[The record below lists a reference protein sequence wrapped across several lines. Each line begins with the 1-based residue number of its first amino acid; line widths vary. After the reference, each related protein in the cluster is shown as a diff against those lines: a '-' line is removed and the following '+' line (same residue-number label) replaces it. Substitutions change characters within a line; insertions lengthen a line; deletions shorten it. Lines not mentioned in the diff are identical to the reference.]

1 MNVYYAGWFRS
12 PFVMWHMKHPTDDE
26 NALKCFWLVVKTL
39 AMLHGVK
46 LTRKDHLPGTSLQE
60 TGCVFVSYI
69 AHPLLGPQSSD
80 MCSYFEFYLNGN
92 VRLIKIQD
100 QWNVNIL
107 FDKINS
113 LVLEWTFDYIKDVL
127 WYLAG
132 ESSLLSKSILQG
144 FPVVASYTLRPST
157 CIAFEGSLLTCVPM
171 KS

>member
-1 MNVYYAGWFRS
+1 MSICYVAYET
-12 PFVMWHMKHPTDDE
+12 PTDDA
-26 NALKCFWLVVKTL
+26 NMLKCFWLVVETL
-39 AMLHGVK
+39 AVSHSVK
-46 LTRKDHLPGTSLQE
+46 LTRKDLLPGTSLQE
-60 TGCVFVSYI
+60 TGCVFLSFF
-69 AHPLLGPQSSD
+69 AHPFLEPQSSD
-80 MCSYFEFYLNGN
+80 MCPYFEFYLNGN

-113 LVLEWTFDYIKDVL
+113 LVLQWNFGYIKDVL

-132 ESSLLSKSILQG
+132 GSWLLSKSVPEG

-157 CIAFEGSLLTCVPM
+157 CLALEGSLLTWVPM